1 MATSKPDTI
10 GSQFFITYARQNH
23 LNNVNTVI
31 GQCVHC
37 SFGLFPRPHA
47 ALRPLQMARTS
58 PFLCVCVF
66 VSMCVLRAMWWTWH
80 IGVTWF
86 WLYSSVIDGMD
97 TLDAME
103 AVPVVGKKHRPA
115 KEMKLL
121 RVTIHANPLAPA
133 VCSVLVWACVWNSR
147 EAEQPR
153 ETPFKHADINDIK
166 LFAGCACICVCPQRR
181 GLWGCTCSAIA

>member
-80 IGVTWF
+80 IGVDVVLVVF
-86 WLYSSVIDGMD
+86 QRHRRHGHLGRDGGSPRGRQK
-97 TLDAME
+97 APPSEGNE
-103 AVPVVGKKHRPA
+103 AVESDHPRQSIS
-115 KEMKLL
+115 
-121 RVTIHANPLAPA
+121 T
-133 VCSVLVWACVWNSR
+133 CSVFGVSVGMRL
-147 EAEQPR
+147 EQ
-153 ETPFKHADINDIK
+153 
-166 LFAGCACICVCPQRR
+166 
-181 GLWGCTCSAIA
+181 S